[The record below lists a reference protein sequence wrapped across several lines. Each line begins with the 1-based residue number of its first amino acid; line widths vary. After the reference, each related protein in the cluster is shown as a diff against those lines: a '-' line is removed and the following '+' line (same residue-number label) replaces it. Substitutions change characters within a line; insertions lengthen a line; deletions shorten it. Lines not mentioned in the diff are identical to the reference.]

1 MKQWTRYTGLVMIG
15 LAACLGP
22 GCGKKTGAKS
32 ADASTPPPLSGSSE
46 VIAALEK
53 KDYDGAMAA
62 LLKVRQTVTT
72 DEQQVQF
79 MVLSRQMKDKLLEA
93 APTDTKAAEALT
105 ALRQMTMGR

>member
-1 MKQWTRYTGLVMIG
+1 MNQVTGYMVLILIG
-15 LAACLGP
+15 FLAVFGTA
-22 GCGKKTGAKS
+22 CGKKTGAGP
-32 ADASTPPPLSGSSE
+32 AVVNATPKLPGEGE
-46 VIAALEK
+46 VMAALEK

-62 LLKVRQTVTT
+62 LLKVKQTVAT

-93 APTDTKAAEALT
+93 APTDTKAADALT